1 MESNIEK
8 NNNVDYFTK
17 EELYDYAEKAI
28 AWIDPNDE
36 NDPEGRYWLAC
47 YQGCGEYRLIV
58 KDKKIAG
65 AIYGNFHDSRP
76 CTIGIDGKKKVVR
89 HTKDWSYAIRRCAE
103 DRIGKCHLFSA
114 FGSGTR
120 FFLQDKKNYE
130 KYVNVR
136 EYDVP
141 SAQGG
146 YHHNIEII

>member
-8 NNNVDYFTK
+8 SNNVDYFTK
-17 EELYDYAEKAI
+17 EELYGYAEKAI

-58 KDKKIAG
+58 KDKKILG
-65 AIYGNFHDSRP
+65 AIHGNFFDTRP
-76 CTIGIDGKKKVVR
+76 KIKGYLVR
-89 HTKDWSYAIRRCAE
+89 TRVWAQALKDCVS
-103 DRIGKCHLFSA
+103 DRIGDHFRFVKA
-114 FGSGTR
+114 DGSGTR
-120 FFLQDKKNYE
+120 FFLRECKDARLI
-130 KYVNVR
+130 NVR